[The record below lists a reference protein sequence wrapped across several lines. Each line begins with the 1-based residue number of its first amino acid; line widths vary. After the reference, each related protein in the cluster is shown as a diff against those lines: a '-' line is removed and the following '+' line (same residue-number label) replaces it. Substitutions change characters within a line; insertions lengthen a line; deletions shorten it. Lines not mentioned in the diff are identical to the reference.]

1 MLEFLF
7 YYTFTEL
14 KASYEKAC
22 ALSDENAKE
31 VRDLIDQ
38 LADREKEVDKHRHQ
52 IQLQDNEIKENRDK
66 IKYV

>member
-1 MLEFLF
+1 MCQCH
-7 YYTFTEL
+7 TFSEL
-14 KASYEKAC
+14 KTSYDKAC

-38 LADREKEVDKHRHQ
+38 LADREKDVDKHRHQ
-52 IQLQDNEIKENRDK
+52 IQLQDSEIKEHRDK